1 MLRAWLVDANFI
13 FVLVSIS
20 SYVSF
25 SLAYIRLFHPMNVFF
40 FTSLGAYLFSSCSS
54 VTIRPI
60 YFFFVLVPG
69 IWAHNAVNTRSRGH
83 MPST

>member
-1 MLRAWLVDANFI
+1 MVDANFI
-13 FVLVSIS
+13 FILVSIS

-25 SLAYIRLFHPMNVFF
+25 SLAYIRLFHPMNVYF

-54 VTIRPI
+54 VTII

-69 IWAHNAVNTRSRGH
+69 IWAHNAVNTRSRVH